1 MELQEAE
8 GQGPK
13 HAAMKVLPLFLGS
26 ENSTTRKQ
34 SSPEGSRLN
43 ARFMLKYMPMK
54 LAIAFR
60 RVMII
65 LALYSIALLEAH
77 FLPRFGYSLE
87 WLLGALALT
96 AFVGGCW
103 IRTHWG

>member
-1 MELQEAE
+1 
-8 GQGPK
+8 
-13 HAAMKVLPLFLGS
+13 MKFAL
-26 ENSTTRKQ
+26 
-34 SSPEGSRLN
+34 
-43 ARFMLKYMPMK
+43 
-54 LAIAFR
+54 AFR

-96 AFVGGCW
+96 AFVGGYW
-103 IRTHWG
+103 IKTHWE